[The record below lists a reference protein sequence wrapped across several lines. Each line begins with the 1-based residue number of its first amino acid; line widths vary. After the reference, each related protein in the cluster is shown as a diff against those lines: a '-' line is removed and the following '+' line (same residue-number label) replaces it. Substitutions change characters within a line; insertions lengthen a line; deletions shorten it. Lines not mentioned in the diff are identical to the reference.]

1 MRRGLTPKGAGGVTN
16 AIDASKGGSI
26 MNATIGKLTRR
37 GALGA
42 AAASLAGVP
51 ALRAQGVAAWPQR
64 PVRILA
70 PFAAGG
76 APDVAIRLLLP
87 TLTQSFG
94 QPFIVENRPGAS
106 GAVAAEAVARA
117 APDGH
122 TLLLASNSVMAINP
136 ALFGDRLSYA
146 PLRDF
151 RPVARIARLPF
162 FLFVP
167 AASPARDLPSLL
179 ALARTARE
187 PLTYATNGNG
197 TVGHITTEQLRR
209 AARIDLLHV
218 PYRAFPAAMGDLIAG
233 RVSLA
238 LADLTVFGAAL
249 AGGQL
254 RALAA
259 IAATRSRFL
268 PDVPALP
275 EVGLPALDGSVWFG
289 LFAPAA
295 TPAEIVGRLDAEVR
309 GWLATPEAAE
319 GLGRISQEPAPLD
332 SAALGAL
339 LREDTARYGAI
350 IAEAGIK
357 PD

>member
-1 MRRGLTPKGAGGVTN
+1 MNDTIANLPRRGV
-16 AIDASKGGSI
+16 
-26 MNATIGKLTRR
+26 
-37 GALGA
+37 LGL
-42 AAASLAGVP
+42 AAASLAGAP
-51 ALRAQGVAAWPQR
+51 ALRAQGTGTWPQR

-87 TLTQSFG
+87 SLSQSFG
-94 QPFIVENRPGAS
+94 QPFVVENRPGAS
-106 GAVAAEAVARA
+106 GAVAAEAVARS

-136 ALFGDRLSYA
+136 TLFAGRLPYD

-151 RPVARIARLPF
+151 RAVSSVARLPF

-167 AASPARDLPSLL
+167 ATSPARDFTSLI
-179 ALARTARE
+179 ALARTSRE

-197 TVGHITTEQLRR
+197 SVGHITSEQLRR
-209 AARIDLLHV
+209 ETGVELLHV
-218 PYRAFPAAMGDLIAG
+218 PYRSFPAAMGDLIAG
-233 RVSLA
+233 RVSMA
-238 LADLTVFGAAL
+238 IADLTVFGAAL

-259 IAATRSRFL
+259 IAAERSRFL
-268 PDVPALP
+268 PQVPALP
-275 EVGLPALDGSVWFG
+275 QYGILSIDGSVWFG

-295 TPAEIVGRLDAEVR
+295 TPEAPMARLGAAVQA
-309 GWLATPEAAE
+309 WLATPEAAE
-319 GLGRISQEPAPLD
+319 GLARISQEPMPME
-332 SAALGAL
+332 AAEFGDM
-339 LREDTARYGAI
+339 LRRDTAHYAAI
-350 IAEAGIK
+350 IAQAGIK

>member
-1 MRRGLTPKGAGGVTN
+1 MDVRQRGVPRRGV
-16 AIDASKGGSI
+16 IH
-26 MNATIGKLTRR
+26 
-37 GALGA
+37 A
-42 AAASLAGVP
+42 AAGLLVAPAVLAGSR
-51 ALRAQGVAAWPQR
+51 AASAQGAWPQR

-70 PFAAGG
+70 PFAPGG

-87 TLTQSFG
+87 QLSQTFG

-106 GAVAAEAVARA
+106 GAVAAEAVARS

-146 PLRDF
+146 PMRDF

-167 AASPARDLPSLL
+167 ANAPARDLPALL
-179 ALARTARE
+179 DLARTVRE

-209 AARIDLLHV
+209 AARIDLLHI
-218 PYRAFPAAMGDLIAG
+218 PYRAYPAAMGDLIAG
-233 RVSLA
+233 RVSMA

-289 LFAPAA
+289 LFAPAG
-295 TPAEIVGRLDAEVR
+295 TPDGIVGRLDTEIRA
-309 GWLATPEAAE
+309 WLATPEATE
-319 GLGRISQEPAPLD
+319 GLGRISQEPAALD
-332 SAALGAL
+332 SAALATL
-339 LREDTARYGAI
+339 LREDMARYGAI
-350 IAEAGIK
+350 ITEAGIR